1 MGLSELFSWEDLS
14 PGDAKFGPMEGKDK
28 YEPGSG
34 SAPPRRRSERLGKKP
49 VRSFD
54 SGTGFDVGFGFGD
67 DDDESEKEKSDEK
80 VKGRNKKR
88 SLKRKNV
95 DVVSGGDVAVDA
107 DVSVAKTTASR
118 KRSSSDESEPEP
130 VMVPTGKK
138 LYHFW
143 HRFSGWHGWPLV
155 KMLWVQN
162 PLTRKP
168 AIINFCP
175 NA

>member
-67 DDDESEKEKSDEK
+67 DDDESEKEKSEEK

-107 DVSVAKTTASR
+107 DVSVAKELSTKRPTFKIIVVGDSGVGKTCLTYRFCSGKFPSR
-118 KRSSSDESEPEP
+118 
-130 VMVPTGKK
+130 
-138 LYHFW
+138 
-143 HRFSGWHGWPLV
+143 
-155 KMLWVQN
+155 
-162 PLTRKP
+162 
-168 AIINFCP
+168 
-175 NA
+175 